1 MSCSSLLDP
10 LISGLLLESSQSFL
24 GLLGSQIRLEVYVW
38 ADGEEAVIFLRR
50 SSKLLCTLWQEAFC
64 TEHP

>member
-1 MSCSSLLDP
+1 MNCSSLLDP

-24 GLLGSQIRLEVYVW
+24 GLLGSQIRLGVFVW
-38 ADGEEAVIFLRR
+38 ADGEEAVIFLHC
-50 SSKLLCTLWQEAFC
+50 SSKLLCTSWQEAFC